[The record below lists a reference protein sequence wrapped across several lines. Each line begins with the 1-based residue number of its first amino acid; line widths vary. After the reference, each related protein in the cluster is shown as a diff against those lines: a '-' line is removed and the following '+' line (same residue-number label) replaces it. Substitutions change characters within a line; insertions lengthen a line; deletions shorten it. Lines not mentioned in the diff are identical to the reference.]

1 MAIGFETPDDEKFYG
16 FGERFGDCN
25 QRGHRVGSWLE
36 DGSFSLGVFD
46 PDKWKLKVKNI
57 MPSFNSVPPSPTL
70 LHLLSLSLQVPKGE
84 ESTYCPMPVMISS
97 KGYGIQMD
105 TFYRYNS
112 TYHV

>member
-46 PDKWKLKVKNI
+46 PDKWKLRV
-57 MPSFNSVPPSPTL
+57 
-70 LHLLSLSLQVPKGE
+70 
-84 ESTYCPMPVMISS
+84 
-97 KGYGIQMD
+97 
-105 TFYRYNS
+105 
-112 TYHV
+112 